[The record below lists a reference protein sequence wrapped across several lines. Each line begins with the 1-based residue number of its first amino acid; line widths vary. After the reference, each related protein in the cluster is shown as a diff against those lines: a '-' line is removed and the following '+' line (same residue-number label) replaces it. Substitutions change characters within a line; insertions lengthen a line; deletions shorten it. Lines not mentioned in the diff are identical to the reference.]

1 MPTRP
6 KVGPA
11 DIVAISNGWVDDVL
25 FIWAIT
31 RSKSFVSARDSEV
44 QVGVVWAHERYVQP
58 SPTQDCC
65 NQLARRAKSGI
76 TVTCQC
82 SQLTIPV
89 LMPPRA

>member
-31 RSKSFVSARDSEV
+31 RSKSFVSARDSEI
-44 QVGVVWAHERYVQP
+44 QVGAVWMRERYANGDGSPACRFRVAWAVELP
-58 SPTQDCC
+58 SRNNVHSRP
-65 NQLARRAKSGI
+65 G
-76 TVTCQC
+76 
-82 SQLTIPV
+82 P
-89 LMPPRA
+89 